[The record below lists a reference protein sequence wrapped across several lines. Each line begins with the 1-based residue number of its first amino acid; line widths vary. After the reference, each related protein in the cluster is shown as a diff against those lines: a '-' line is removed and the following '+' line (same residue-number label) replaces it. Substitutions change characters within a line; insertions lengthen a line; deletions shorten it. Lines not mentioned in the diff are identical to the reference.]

1 MIRYALRC
9 HQDHAFDS
17 WFASAAAYD
26 DLAARR
32 LVACPICGSTQV
44 DKALMTPA
52 LRPDTPPPA
61 ADLPARPL
69 SAPAD
74 PAEAAIEALRRQ
86 IEENTVDVGRNFA
99 SEARR
104 MHEGLAP
111 ERAIRGEARI
121 DEARKL
127 LEDGIPVAPLPFI
140 PRSKAN

>member
-32 LVACPICGSTQV
+32 LVACPTCGSTQV

-52 LRPDTPPPA
+52 LRPDAVPEA
-61 ADLPARPL
+61 ELPERPL

-74 PAEAAIEALRRQ
+74 PMEAAVEALRRQ